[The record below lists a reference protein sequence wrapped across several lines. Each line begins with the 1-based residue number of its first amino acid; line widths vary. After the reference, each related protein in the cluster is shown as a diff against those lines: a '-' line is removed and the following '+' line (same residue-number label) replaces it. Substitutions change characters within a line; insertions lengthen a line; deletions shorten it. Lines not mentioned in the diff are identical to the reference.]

1 MSSTLCFVIVGR
13 NDCPLYDAE
22 LGTAPRRD
30 EAAHLHQFILHGAM
44 DIVQDA
50 VWATNNMHL
59 KAVDKFTIC
68 SSQLYSKPRRFPP
81 SPFRHI
87 PLCVVPRTARHL
99 KAVDKFNDLLVSVY
113 TKLLLLHDSRN
124 EDGIKNFFQE
134 VHELYI
140 KVLMNPLHVPGSKII
155 STVFDARVRAL
166 AKRHL

>member
-50 VWATNNMHL
+50 VWATNNMCVRWGGRGGGHAGG
-59 KAVDKFTIC
+59 KGGVGWGGDGG
-68 SSQLYSKPRRFPP
+68 QLVEGDDGGCGGGDEEEGKMWG
-81 SPFRHI
+81 
-87 PLCVVPRTARHL
+87 T
-99 KAVDKFNDLLVSVY
+99 LLER

>member
-50 VWATNNMHL
+50 VWATNNM
-59 KAVDKFTIC
+59 
-68 SSQLYSKPRRFPP
+68 
-81 SPFRHI
+81 
-87 PLCVVPRTARHL
+87 HL

>member
-30 EAAHLHQFILHGAM
+30 EAAHLHQFIVHAAI

-50 VWATNNMHL
+50 VWATNNM
-59 KAVDKFTIC
+59 
-68 SSQLYSKPRRFPP
+68 Y
-81 SPFRHI
+81 
-87 PLCVVPRTARHL
+87 L

-113 TKLLLLHDSRN
+113 VTAAQTKLLLLHDARN